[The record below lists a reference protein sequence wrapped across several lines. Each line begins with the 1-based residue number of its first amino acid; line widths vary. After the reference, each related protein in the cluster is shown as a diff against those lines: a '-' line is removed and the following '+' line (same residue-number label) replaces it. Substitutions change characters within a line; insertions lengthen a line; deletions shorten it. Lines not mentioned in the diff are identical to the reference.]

1 MAYYAQGGQYQQGG
15 YQQGGYQQG
24 GYQQPQGGQGQYYQ
38 TQYQQYQQ
46 PSQHYGGYG
55 GYFQQNVFGV
65 QAWQVK
71 SSYNKSGS
79 DNNKTIVKTRCIKTI
94 IVFYN
99 VTDTELIDLKRQ

>member
-1 MAYYAQGGQYQQGG
+1 MAYYAQGGQYH
-15 YQQGGYQQG
+15 QGGYQQG

-46 PSQHYGGYG
+46 PSQYYGGYG

-65 QAWQVK
+65 QAWQVR

-79 DNNKTIVKTRCIKTI
+79 GSNTTI
-94 IVFYN
+94 Y
-99 VTDTELIDLKRQ
+99 